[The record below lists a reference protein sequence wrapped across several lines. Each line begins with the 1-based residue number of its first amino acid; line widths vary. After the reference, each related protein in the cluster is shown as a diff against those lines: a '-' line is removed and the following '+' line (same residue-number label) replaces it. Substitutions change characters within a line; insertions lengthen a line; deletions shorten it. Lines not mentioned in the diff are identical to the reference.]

1 MNTSAMLIVT
11 SSAILWQGECIFF
24 YLSFLANMPVNS
36 FLTILCIPNQ
46 IQLQLH
52 FNFHSPILYP
62 SGNCPC
68 IHPMIY
74 TSGYMANEFPS
85 YTLV

>member
-1 MNTSAMLIVT
+1 MSTSALLIVT

-24 YLSFLANMPVNS
+24 HLLLLANMPVNS

-52 FNFHSPILYP
+52 FNFHNPVLTHLGIVPLFIP
-62 SGNCPC
+62 
-68 IHPMIY
+68 
-74 TSGYMANEFPS
+74 GYVACAFPS
-85 YTLV
+85 HTLV